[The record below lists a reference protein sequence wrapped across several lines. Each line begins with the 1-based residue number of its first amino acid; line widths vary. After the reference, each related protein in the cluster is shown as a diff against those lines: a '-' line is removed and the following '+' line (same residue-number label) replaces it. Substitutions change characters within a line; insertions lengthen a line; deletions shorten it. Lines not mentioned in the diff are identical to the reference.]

1 MRRND
6 AICLLASHREFL
18 QELGV
23 KSLNLFGSLARDEAT
38 DQSDIDLLVEFYQPK
53 GLFQLLTVQ
62 FYLEDLFEFP
72 VDLGTEQA
80 LREHARESILKETI
94 CVF

>member
-6 AICLLASHREFL
+6 AICLLASHRKFL

-23 KSLNLFGSLARDEAT
+23 KSLNLFGSVARDEAT

-62 FYLEDLFEFP
+62 FYLEDLFGLP

-80 LREHARESILKETI
+80 LREHARERILKETI